1 MTAAP
6 NEAPLPP
13 PGKTTLDAMY
23 LAADSAMRDAEAGLV
38 RWRGEAG
45 TDAGKGWVAHYT
57 ERRNAFAGVLRL
69 IEKIRVDQSVY
80 EALFPQAKARAQR

>member
-6 NEAPLPP
+6 NEAPLPS

-23 LAADSAMRDAEAGLV
+23 LAADSAMRDAEAGIV

-57 ERRNAFAGVLRL
+57 ERRNAFAGFLRL
-69 IEKIRVDQSVY
+69 IEKIRGDRAVY
-80 EALFPQAKARAQR
+80 DALFSQAKARGE